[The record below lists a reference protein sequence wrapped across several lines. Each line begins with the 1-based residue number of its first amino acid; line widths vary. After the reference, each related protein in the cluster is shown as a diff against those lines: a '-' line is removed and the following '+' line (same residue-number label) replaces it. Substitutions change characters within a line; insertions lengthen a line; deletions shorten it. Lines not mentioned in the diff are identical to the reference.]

1 MRGVWGIGYVI
12 GTQPGKRKG
21 LYCAGT
27 ASCITALFT
36 YHLIL
41 SSSPWTG
48 ANSRPEHADILE
60 VHQVVN
66 ERGESQRRGVVQVD
80 VSRGLDRHKH
90 VEKCGLCCQKTLR
103 NRCLHC
109 SVSHQTHNKGGVL
122 CTRHP
127 AVALFFSKW
136 SRVMMLKLPGSSQS
150 PQTWANAHEFQSWK
164 TSTVDFQALPAGKV
178 DLGSTPYFFQS
189 CRNAHWSGIP
199 GG

>member
-1 MRGVWGIGYVI
+1 MHT
-12 GTQPGKRKG
+12 TQK
-21 LYCAGT
+21 CT
-27 ASCITALFT
+27 TS
-36 YHLIL
+36 
-41 SSSPWTG
+41 
-48 ANSRPEHADILE
+48 SRPNHMKP
-60 VHQVVN
+60 N
-66 ERGESQRRGVVQVD
+66 PF
-80 VSRGLDRHKH
+80 
-90 VEKCGLCCQKTLR
+90 
-103 NRCLHC
+103 
-109 SVSHQTHNKGGVL
+109 
-122 CTRHP
+122 P